1 MIRALA
7 PCLLA
12 IAACGRSSGVS
23 DEQLGNLVVEPKRAD
38 TKIDVARA
46 ATEPAEL
53 GRALTRPY
61 EKLLA
66 DFGPHAITIK
76 TQTVVDEAG
85 KPVSELSDEATLENG
100 ERGAYRGVY
109 TNSADYGREVI
120 YAGGKLYLRPRYQRW
135 HGRSPETAN
144 EPVELRASFYGA
156 IPATWDL
163 VGYATELT
171 DRGVVQVAG
180 RNGRKIEVKL
190 SPSASKAPREAL
202 AQRKWR
208 EGRSVEAL
216 VGNVVL
222 DADTGAPLSIE
233 LDAKLGFSRDGR
245 SFVMKVKLQSA
256 IASAGQAAAI
266 AAPPEGEVVATPGR
280 LREVDDRDY
289 LLQGIAPPIR
299 KNPDGTA
306 VAPAPV
312 PVGPPDDKSKASS
325 DKPAPK
331 SPDKPD
337 AKAKSDAPKPEKSP
351 SEKPAAG
358 ADKP

>member
-1 MIRALA
+1 MIRAFALS
-7 PCLLA
+7 LLA

-46 ATEPAEL
+46 ATDPAEL
-53 GRALTRPY
+53 GRALARPY
-61 EKLLA
+61 DKLLA
-66 DFGPHAITIK
+66 DLGPHALTIK

-85 KPVSELSDEATLENG
+85 KAVSELADEATIENG
-100 ERGAYRGVY
+100 EQGAYRGVY
-109 TNSADYGREVI
+109 TNTADYGRETI
-120 YAGGKLYLRPRYQRW
+120 YVGGKLYLRPRYQRW

-144 EPVELRASFYGA
+144 EPVEIREAFYGA
-156 IPATWDL
+156 VPATWDL

-190 SPSASKAPREAL
+190 SPSASKAPRETL

-208 EGRSVEAL
+208 EGRSIEAL
-216 VGNVVL
+216 AGNVVL

-233 LDAKLGFSRDGR
+233 LDAKIGFSRDSR
-245 SFVMKVKLQSA
+245 SFVMKVKLQST
-256 IASAGQAAAI
+256 IANPGQAATI

-306 VAPAPV
+306 VTPAPAPAST
-312 PVGPPDDKSKASS
+312 PPDKSKVSP

-331 SPDKPD
+331 SAPDTKSKSEAAPKSDKSSSDKPTGGD
-337 AKAKSDAPKPEKSP
+337 KS
-351 SEKPAAG
+351 
-358 ADKP
+358 